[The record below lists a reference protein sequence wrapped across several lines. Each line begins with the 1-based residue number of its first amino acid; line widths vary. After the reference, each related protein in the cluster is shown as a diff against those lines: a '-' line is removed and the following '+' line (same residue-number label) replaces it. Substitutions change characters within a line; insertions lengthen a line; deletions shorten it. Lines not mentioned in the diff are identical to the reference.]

1 MDSKFNKQNPPI
13 AYYVYA
19 HIRTKDSSTASAGSP
34 YYIGKGK
41 NSRAWRKKNVAV
53 QIIAHRLTEEEA
65 FTLEKLLIEN
75 LGRKDLGTG
84 ILNNKTDGGEG
95 TKNIKVSETARQKI
109 REARTGVPRTDATR
123 NKIRNTMKALGYKPN
138 NTEEV
143 RKKMSIAKLG
153 KPGAVRTP
161 EWLANQSASRKG
173 KSGSLKGKTYEEIHG
188 PEKAAEL
195 RANRGAYSR
204 GKKLGPK
211 IKE

>member
-1 MDSKFNKQNPPI
+1 MDIKFSKQNPPVE
-13 AYYVYA
+13 YYVYA
-19 HIRTKDSSTASAGSP
+19 YIRTVSSITATVGTP

-41 NSRAWRKKNVAV
+41 NSRAWRKKNVEIK
-53 QIIAHRLTEEEA
+53 IIAHQLSEDEA
-65 FTLEKLLIEN
+65 FILEKLLIKKY
-75 LGRKDLGTG
+75 GRKDQGNG
-84 ILNNKTDGGEG
+84 ILNNKTAGGEG
-95 TKNIKVSETARQKI
+95 TKNVKVSAKTRQLLRDLYISK
-109 REARTGVPRTDATR
+109 PRTDAVKE
-123 NKIRNTMKALGYKPN
+123 KIRNTMKAGGYKP
-138 NTEEV
+138 TITDAT

-161 EWLANQSASRKG
+161 EWLANQSASQKG
-173 KSGSLKGKTYEEIHG
+173 KSGSLKGKTYEEIYG